1 MVGRRT
7 GADAGVGTEQG
18 ELRPDLVEE
27 TENQARP
34 QGSLGPSSRQE
45 RPTQRD
51 GEEAKQSLGE
61 GGCFRCA
68 RTDAPCGRERSSDE
82 DEDGGRIRPT
92 GDEIFEEGSGDGRN
106 KI

>member
-45 RPTQRD
+45 RPMQRD
-51 GEEAKQSLGE
+51 GEEAV
-61 GGCFRCA
+61 
-68 RTDAPCGRERSSDE
+68 RTP
-82 DEDGGRIRPT
+82 I
-92 GDEIFEEGSGDGRN
+92 DGR
-106 KI
+106 